1 MNTAHVYFIIYIVEH
16 MIDCWDP
23 LAAQLCMRLC
33 PPGVTKTII
42 RVYTAIHNYSTCILQ
57 RSVLENLII
66 SIVCQLWSTFED
78 GRFKR
83 LFTGC
88 GWQGGLHQVDDLPN
102 LGLETQSPLRKPLRR
117 TRRSPFPPMNLR
129 FIMKNSVWIV
139 SNNMVITLGYYWFL
153 IYN

>member
-1 MNTAHVYFIIYIVEH
+1 MNTAHVYFILYIVEH

-33 PPGVTKTII
+33 PPGVTKTKI
-42 RVYTAIHNYSTCILQ
+42 RVYTAIQNYSTCILQ

-88 GWQGGLHQVDDLPN
+88 GWQGGLHQFDDLPN
-102 LGLETQSPLRKPLRR
+102 LGLETQSPLRKPLRY

-129 FIMKNSVWIV
+129 FIMKNSV
-139 SNNMVITLGYYWFL
+139 
-153 IYN
+153 